1 MPSGLRPLPPCCFR
15 APSGVFVHA
24 YYLDIAEVLARR
36 LAMLDHPMRVY
47 VSTDTEE
54 KARQLRVIFPDAI
67 VRVFPNRG
75 SDVYP
80 KIFGFEAEHAHHDV
94 VLHLHTKRSA
104 HSSHLAEWL
113 PFLLDCNLP
122 SSGGV
127 NAILEAFASTPRLGM
142 VSPSH
147 FPSLGAATNWGPN
160 RAIAEVLTWGA
171 GWPRLPDNGRLVFPA
186 GSMFWARSSAL
197 APLQELRIPL
207 AAFDDTYA
215 PDGTVAHA
223 VECLLGVSCEAAGL
237 QQLVVGRADG
247 LRPLRVE
254 DLRKQRRFRS

>member
-113 PFLLDCNLP
+113 PFLLDCLLP
-122 SSGGV
+122 SSGGE

-160 RAIAEVLTWGA
+160 RAIAEVLTWG
-171 GWPRLPDNGRLVFPA
+171 GR
-186 GSMFWARSSAL
+186 
-197 APLQELRIPL
+197 
-207 AAFDDTYA
+207 
-215 PDGTVAHA
+215 VA
-223 VECLLGVSCEAAGL
+223 EAAGQRQARL
-237 QQLVVGRADG
+237 PSRVHVLGSLKCARASSGTPDSPGGVRRHLRTGRDCRARGRVPARGVV
-247 LRPLRVE
+247 
-254 DLRKQRRFRS
+254 